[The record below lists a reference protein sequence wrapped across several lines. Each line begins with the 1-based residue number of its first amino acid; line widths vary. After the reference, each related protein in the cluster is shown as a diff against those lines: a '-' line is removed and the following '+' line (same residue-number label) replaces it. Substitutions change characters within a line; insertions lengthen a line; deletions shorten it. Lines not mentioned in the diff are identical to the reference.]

1 MADVITPTTP
11 ALANFNF
18 NDVAQGVSNVVF
30 YGGNHVDTGGSDE
43 VFSNSTFYSSWIVH
57 KAYDERLDTY
67 TEKLNVDFDLTFGA
81 PRIVNGNVIVNVPMA
96 MGDAHA
102 GAETETV
109 GVRGQFLLYHVTS
122 GGTETELGDKT
133 TEDYEQ
139 SLSDNAQAGIMY
151 CEFFSVTNQKFRV
164 GEKLRLTVKLFAK
177 NENDRYKVWGIG
189 CDPQNRND
197 VQGNGTAGG
206 NPSQAWLC
214 FPDNVD
220 TNLIIQ
226 VPFKIDI

>member
-1 MADVITPTTP
+1 
-11 ALANFNF
+11 
-18 NDVAQGVSNVVF
+18 
-30 YGGNHVDTGGSDE
+30 
-43 VFSNSTFYSSWIVH
+43 
-57 KAYDERLDTY
+57 
-67 TEKLNVDFDLTFGA
+67 
-81 PRIVNGNVIVNVPMA
+81 

-164 GEKLRLTVKLFAK
+164 GEKLRLTVKLFGINADDADQ
-177 NENDRYKVWGIG
+177 NVVWGIG
-189 CDPQNRND
+189 NDPQNRND
-197 VQGNGTAGG
+197 IETGEAGDA
-206 NPSQAWLC
+206 QRYLC
-214 FPDNVD
+214 MPDDVD